1 MPNLRNVINNIMM
14 KCIRW
19 IWQRGGYML
28 QTLTQQAHRAT
39 RTDSTVPWIG
49 AIGLAIAVGVV
60 YFLAAQLSFAL
71 TARSD
76 GLTNFWVAGGVSSG
90 VLIALGRSARSPVA
104 SGMVAA
110 MIIGGLM
117 AHRSIWMSTPLV
129 LCNAGETILTA
140 WLIERYFGSVF
151 SLASLRNVLGLLA
164 AAVVANAAS
173 AVGATAAY
181 ALLISPAAPIWATWH
196 HWFVSGVVGI
206 ITVAPLVIGLGDA
219 LRAPPP
225 RHEIIEGVVALVA
238 LAAVMAV
245 IIVLVPEK
253 PWEMVAPVS
262 LLFPILWLAA
272 RCQPVFAAA
281 AALIVS
287 LTIVWTTTFGIVHF
301 GDPALPIGDRI
312 VGVQAAILGVAL
324 YAYVL
329 AALFAER
336 RQAAAH
342 QRLLIAE
349 LDHRVKN
356 LLARVAALLMHTRGR
371 CGTIDEFVKALEGR
385 IQSMASA
392 HALLSQSRWSAVSL
406 TSLIR
411 HQLAPYTTDANATI
425 RGPDAMVTSAQT
437 QAVALV
443 FHELVT
449 NAAKHGALSGPN
461 GRVSVS
467 WDRTGAAAAAI
478 LTITWQE
485 LDGPPIAAPVPSGY
499 GLNLIRD
506 LIPHELGGT
515 VDLTFP
521 SDGARCKIEIPV
533 GRR

>member
-1 MPNLRNVINNIMM
+1 MR
-14 KCIRW
+14 
-19 IWQRGGYML
+19 
-28 QTLTQQAHRAT
+28 QTLTQEGHRTTHAHP
-39 RTDSTVPWIG
+39 TVPSIG
-49 AIGLAIAVGVV
+49 AIGLAIAVGIT
-60 YFLAAQLSFAL
+60 YFFAAQLSHELIAK
-71 TARSD
+71 S
-76 GLTNFWVAGGVSSG
+76 GGVALFWLPAGLSTG
-90 VLIALGRSARSPVA
+90 VLIVLGPDARLPVA
-104 SGMVAA
+104 TGTMVATVTA
-110 MIIGGLM
+110 NLIEDGNVWS
-117 AHRSIWMSTPLV
+117 ATAFA
-129 LCNAGETILTA
+129 LCNVGEVVITA
-140 WLIERYFGSVF
+140 WLIEQYFGPGF
-151 SLASLRNVLGLLA
+151 SLNRLRNVLGLLSAVVMA
-164 AAVVANAAS
+164 AAAS
-173 AVGATAAY
+173 GAGATVAY
-181 ALLISPAAPIWATWH
+181 ELVHDPTTPIWTTWH
-196 HWFVSGVVGI
+196 HRFASGAVGI
-206 ITVAPLVIGLGDA
+206 ITVAPLVIGLAEA
-219 LRAPPP
+219 LRNPPR
-225 RHEIIEGVVALVA
+225 RHEIIEGAAALVALVA
-238 LAAVMAV
+238 VMTV
-245 IIVLVPEK
+245 IIVLLPRK
-253 PWEMVAPVS
+253 PWEMVAPVA

-329 AALFAER
+329 AGLFAER

-356 LLARVAALLMHTRGR
+356 LLARVAALVMRTRGR
-371 CGTIDEFVKALEGR
+371 CGTVDEFIKAFEGR
-385 IQSMASA
+385 IQSMAGA

-411 HQLAPYTTDANATI
+411 HQLAPYTTDANAAI
-425 RGPDAMVTSAQT
+425 SGPDVMVTSAQA
-437 QAVALV
+437 QAVASV

-467 WDRTGAAAAAI
+467 WDRTGAIAAAI

-485 LDGPPIAAPVPSGY
+485 LGGAPIAAPVPSGY
-499 GLNLIRD
+499 GLTLIRD

-521 SDGARCKIEIPV
+521 SDGACCKIEFPL